1 MNRQLLWSLALI
13 GGAVLIAG
21 VLAMLRPQPMQEPQ
35 IEEAPL
41 VQTVPLRATS
51 GPIPV
56 IGSGTV
62 EPREELTIAVQVQ
75 GRLTYVN
82 PSFREGSSISRGAT
96 LLRIEES
103 DYRNDV
109 RIAQADVAAQ
119 DVAVLQAREEVE
131 IAREELARY
140 AAREQD
146 LARDGGGGGETRI
159 LPPRELAELATPAGA
174 QPGEAAAQRG
184 LATREPQL
192 RSARAARERARAGL
206 ADARLL
212 LGRTRITAPFSG
224 VVREE
229 SAAVGTL
236 VQVGQSLG
244 SIVAT
249 DAYEVRIALTAEE
262 AALIPGLLLPS
273 RGRIPARIIYNFG
286 GTSYEW
292 DAFVDRADAILDS
305 ATRNIDV
312 FLRVPAPLTGGRLA
326 GGQLA
331 DGRAQGNGRAPAP
344 PLLLGAFVKAE
355 ITGASLES
363 YAAVPAIAVRPG
375 NQIWVVRAG
384 KLEIL
389 PVRIIQRTD
398 KTAYITTP
406 TLAQG
411 GGLVVSNL
419 TAPIPGMKVRRDPVG
434 QAQAK
439 SPAKPTASP
448 SAKPQAAPRRG
459 RGE

>member
-1 MNRQLLWSLALI
+1 MNRQLLWSLLLI

-21 VLAMLRPQPMQEPQ
+21 VLVLLRPQPTQEPQ
-35 IEEAPL
+35 AEQVPL
-41 VQTVPLRATS
+41 VQTVPLEAAS

-56 IGSGTV
+56 MGSGTV
-62 EPREELTIAVQVQ
+62 EPREEVTIAVQVQ

-82 PSFREGSSISRGAT
+82 PDFREGAVVSRGAT

-103 DYRNDV
+103 DFRNDV

-119 DVAVLQAREEVE
+119 DVAVLEAEEEVA
-131 IAREELARY
+131 IAREELERF
-140 AAREQD
+140 AAREAAGVQ
-146 LARDGGGGGETRI
+146 GGAGETRI
-159 LPPRELAELATPAGA
+159 LPPRELAEIAVPDPSQADDAG
-174 QPGEAAAQRG
+174 ETAARRG

-212 LGRTRITAPFSG
+212 LGRTRLTAPFSG
-224 VVREE
+224 LVRQED
-229 SAAVGTL
+229 AAVGAL

-249 DAYEVRIALTAEE
+249 DAYEVRIALSAEE
-262 AALIPGLLLPS
+262 AALIPGLLSPS
-273 RGRIPARIIYNFG
+273 RGRIPARIRYDFG
-286 GTSYEW
+286 GKIYQW
-292 DAFVDRADAILDS
+292 NAFVDRADAILDS

-312 FLRVPAPLTGGRLA
+312 FLRVPAPLSGGRPVD
-326 GGQLA
+326 A
-331 DGRAQGNGRAPAP
+331 DAETRGPAP

-363 YAAVPAIAVRPG
+363 YAVVPAIAVRPG
-375 NQIWVVRAG
+375 NEIWVVREG
-384 KLEIL
+384 KLQIL
-389 PVRIIQRTD
+389 PARIIQRTD
-398 KTAYITTP
+398 ELAYISTP
-406 TLAQG
+406 TLAEG

-419 TAPIPGMKVRRDPVG
+419 TAPITGMKVRRDPV
-434 QAQAK
+434 Q
-439 SPAKPTASP
+439 PA
-448 SAKPQAAPRRG
+448 AAMREARPRQG